1 MIELLS
7 GFIIHLIQ
15 SSGYWGIFIL
25 MTLESALIPIPSE
38 VTMPFAG
45 YIVTTGNFS
54 FIAVVLIGAFGN
66 LIGSW
71 IGYAIGYFLEE
82 TVILKLIKK
91 YGKFILVSVDEYNH
105 SLKWFNKFGDK
116 IAFFS
121 RILPAVRTFISL
133 PCGLAEMNFWKFS
146 IYTFLG
152 SLIWSTFLTYIGVY
166 LGSKWNT
173 IGGYFHKFDLVLAVL
188 LLFAVLFYVNHKLK
202 IVKFRSSRDEA
213 GKKKT

>member
-15 SSGYWGIFIL
+15 SSGYLGVFIL

-45 YIVTTGNFS
+45 YLVTTGEMS
-54 FIAVVLIGAFGN
+54 FAAVVLIGALGN
-66 LIGSW
+66 LVGSW
-71 IGYAIGYFLEE
+71 IGYAVGYFLEE
-82 TVILKLIKK
+82 TIIVSLIKK
-91 YGKFILVSVDEYNH
+91 YGKFILVNIDEYNH
-105 SLKWFNKFGDK
+105 SLHWFNKFGDK

-133 PCGLAEMNFWKFS
+133 PAGLAEMNFWKFS
-146 IYTFLG
+146 IYTFFG
-152 SLIWSTFLTYIGVY
+152 SLIWSAVLTYIGVY

-173 IGGYFHKFDLVLAVL
+173 IGTYFHKFDLILAFL
-188 LLFAVLFYVNHKLK
+188 LIISVMFYINYKLK
-202 IVKFRSSRDEA
+202 VIRFKR
-213 GKKKT
+213 K

>member
-15 SSGYWGIFIL
+15 SSGYFGVFLL

-45 YIVTTGNFS
+45 YLVTKGELS
-54 FIAVVLIGAFGN
+54 FITVVLVGAFGN
-66 LIGSW
+66 LVGSW

-82 TVILKLIKK
+82 TIIITLIKK
-91 YGKFILVSVDEYNH
+91 YGKFILISIDEYNH

-116 IAFFS
+116 ISFFS

-133 PCGLAEMNFWKFS
+133 PAGLAKMNFWKFS
-146 IYTFLG
+146 IYTFFG
-152 SLIWSTFLTYIGVY
+152 SLIWSALLTYVGVY
-166 LGSKWNT
+166 LGSKWDT
-173 IGGYFHKFDLVLAVL
+173 IGVYFHKFDLILAVL
-188 LLFAVLFYVNHKLK
+188 LILTALFYINHKLK
-202 IVKFRSSRDEA
+202 IIKFR
-213 GKKKT
+213 KNKF

>member
-15 SSGYWGIFIL
+15 SSGYFGVFLL

-45 YIVTTGNFS
+45 YLVTTGKFS
-54 FIAVVLIGAFGN
+54 FIAVVFVGALGN
-66 LIGSW
+66 LVGSW

-82 TVILKLIKK
+82 TIIVSLIKK
-91 YGKFILVSVDEYNH
+91 YGKFILVTVDEYNH

-121 RILPAVRTFISL
+121 RMLPAIRTFISL
-133 PCGLAEMNFWKFS
+133 PAGLAEMNFWKFS
-146 IYTFLG
+146 VYTFLG
-152 SLIWSTFLTYIGVY
+152 SLIWSFVLTYIGFY
-166 LGSKWNT
+166 LGSKWES
-173 IGGYFHKFDLVLAVL
+173 IGGYFHKFDLILAVL
-188 LLFAVLFYVNHKLK
+188 LIFAILFYVNRKLK
-202 IVKFRSSRDEA
+202 IIK
-213 GKKKT
+213 

>member
-15 SSGYWGIFIL
+15 SSGYLGVFLL

-45 YIVTTGNFS
+45 YLVTTGNFS
-54 FIAVVLIGAFGN
+54 FVTVVLVGAFGN
-66 LIGSW
+66 LVGSW
-71 IGYAIGYFLEE
+71 VGYAIGYFLEE
-82 TVILKLIKK
+82 TIILNLIKK
-91 YGKFILVSVDEYNH
+91 YGKFILVTVDEYNH

-121 RILPAVRTFISL
+121 RLFPAVRTFISL

-152 SLIWSTFLTYIGVY
+152 SLVWTAALTYVGVY
-166 LGSKWNT
+166 LGNKWNT
-173 IGGYFHKFDLVLAVL
+173 IGVYFHRFDLVLAVL
-188 LLFAVLFYVNHKLK
+188 LIFAVLLYINHKLK
-202 IVKFRSSRDEA
+202 IVKF
-213 GKKKT
+213 GKK

>member
-15 SSGYWGIFIL
+15 ASGYFGVFIL
-25 MTLESALIPIPSE
+25 MALESALIPIPSE

-45 YIVTTGNFS
+45 YLVTTGEFS
-54 FIAVVLIGAFGN
+54 FIAVVLVGAFAN
-66 LIGSW
+66 LVGSW
-71 IGYAIGYFLEE
+71 VAYAIGYFLEE
-82 TVILKLIKK
+82 TIILTLIKK

-121 RILPAVRTFISL
+121 RMLPAVRTFISL

-146 IYTFLG
+146 AYTFLG
-152 SLIWSTFLTYIGVY
+152 SLVWSAILTYVGVY
-166 LGSKWNT
+166 LGSKWDT
-173 IGGYFHKFDLVLAVL
+173 LGGYFHKFDLVLAVL
-188 LLFAVLFYVNHKLK
+188 LVFAILFYINHKLK
-202 IVKFRSSRDEA
+202 IVKF
-213 GKKKT
+213 KKK

>member
-7 GFIIHLIQ
+7 GFIIQLIQ
-15 SSGYWGIFIL
+15 STGYLGVFVL

-45 YIVTTGNFS
+45 FLVTTGQFS
-54 FIAVVLIGAFGN
+54 FLGVVVIGALGN
-66 LIGSW
+66 LVGSW

-82 TVILKLIKK
+82 TIILTLIKK
-91 YGKFILVSVDEYNH
+91 YGKFILVTVDEYNH

-121 RILPAVRTFISL
+121 RMLPAVRTFISL

-146 IYTFLG
+146 VYTFLG
-152 SLIWSTFLTYIGVY
+152 SLIWSGLLTYVGVY
-166 LGSKWNT
+166 LGSKWDT
-173 IGGYFHKFDLVLAVL
+173 IGVYFHRFDLVLAVIL
-188 LLFAVLFYVNHKLK
+188 VFTVLFYVNHKLHF
-202 IVKFRSSRDEA
+202 IKF
-213 GKKKT
+213 KKK